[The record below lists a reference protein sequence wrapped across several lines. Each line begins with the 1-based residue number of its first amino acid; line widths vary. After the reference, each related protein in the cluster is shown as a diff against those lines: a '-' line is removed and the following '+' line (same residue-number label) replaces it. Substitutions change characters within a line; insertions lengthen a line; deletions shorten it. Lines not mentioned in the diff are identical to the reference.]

1 MWGRVVK
8 IALSLPFLIVA
19 GLFALY
25 LVFGFFLV
33 DPLAQKLLPWIGEN
47 QLASHL
53 SARQV
58 KFNPLTLEATVDG
71 LTLTEKSGAP
81 LASFERLYVN
91 LDAVGLFRLAWRI
104 RDIELDKPHATL
116 EIRRGGT
123 LNWAALIAK
132 LNEDKKPPSDTLPRV
147 LIDHIGITGGHI
159 VYTDANRP
167 GKPFNAVLEPLALE
181 LDGLSTLPEDRGD
194 YLLAAKLPEQGGTL
208 KWKGDVG
215 LNPLASS
222 GEIGLEGV
230 RLGRLLRVIKSQR
243 AFDLPSGTLA
253 AGLHYRFAMVQDKA
267 GEDVPWVRVDGANLV
282 VQNLALAPLGKGAA
296 KGAGPG
302 ATAQSNAPVLQLAE
316 ARIGNANFDLG
327 TRTLDIAS
335 VNLSG
340 ARLAATRN
348 VKGMLDWQTLFGAEG
363 AAAPP
368 AAAPPAA
375 GAGPTATWKVG
386 VRQIKLADWAA
397 RFTDEGFAT
406 PLVVSADGFG
416 LTATLAGEV
425 GAKTA
430 IDVAPVNAA
439 LGPLRVQSGSE
450 QVAELQHAT
459 LVNAAMRLAENRLD
473 IEALE
478 LNGARTTVVLDKK
491 KNLNWA
497 EILKKAAGTP
507 AAPAAAA
514 DTTAAPR
521 ASPFAVQLGR
531 LSLDDLEVAIVDHSP
546 PKPVSL
552 DVAKG
557 FVTLKDLS
565 LDLHKPVPL
574 EAGFALKQGG
584 RVDAGGTVVPGQA
597 SGRLDVKVAALSLK
611 PLAPYVNQF
620 ARLNLR
626 SGTASTHGKLTFAQA
641 KSGMKLDFRG
651 GFAVNDLAVTEEETE
666 EPFVGWKK
674 LSSNSLD
681 VSLKPN
687 RLHMNELLALNA
699 FGKVIIFEDKSLNL
713 KRILRKPA
721 STTAAPAPASAA
733 KANGQADTFPVSVG
747 RLRIVGANAEFA
759 DLSLTPQFGTR
770 MHDLDGVVTGLSTDP
785 ATTAQVELDGKVD
798 EYGSARIRGS
808 IQPFHATDFTDLT
821 LSFRNLEMTRMTPYS
836 GKFAGRKIDSGRLS
850 ADLEYK
856 VKDRQLTGQNKFI
869 VNTLKLGERV
879 DSPDAV
885 HLPLD
890 LAIAL
895 LEDSNGVIDLD
906 LPVSGNL
913 DDPQFSYG
921 RIIWKA
927 IVNVLTK
934 IATAPFRV
942 LGKLLGIKSEKLEA
956 IDFDPGSSA
965 LLPPEREKLKTLV
978 DALAKRPALTL
989 TLEPGYDPEADRRAL
1004 QEQAMRR
1011 EAVAAAGIKLAPG
1024 EAPGPVD
1031 VNNYSIQTWLEDQYA
1046 KSAGKAEYEKL
1057 RASFQDK
1064 NASATQ
1070 RVMQSELVERLG
1082 RRFKTRDTGPLS
1094 PFHSELLE
1102 RLTRQV
1108 KIDDA
1113 ALVTLAKARGQAMR
1127 DALIKLGLDAG
1138 RVDVAAPLKQAAKDK
1153 QVGSK
1158 MSLGTAKPVAPPA
1171 PAAPS
1176 APVPAA
1182 PPAPAAP

>member
-47 QLASHL
+47 KLASHL
-53 SARQV
+53 SVRQV

-71 LTLTEKSGAP
+71 LNLTEKSGAP

-91 LDAVGLFRLAWRI
+91 LDTVGLFRWAWRI
-104 RDIELDKPHATL
+104 RDIELDQPHATL

-132 LNEDKKPPSDTLPRV
+132 LNEDKKPPSDTIARV
-147 LIDHIGITGGHI
+147 LIDHIRITDGHI
-159 VYTDANRP
+159 VYTDANRT
-167 GKPFNAVLEPLALE
+167 GKPFNAVLEPLGIE

-222 GEIGLEGV
+222 GELGLEGV
-230 RLGRLLRVIKSQR
+230 RLAKLLRVIKSPR
-243 AFDLPSGTLA
+243 NFELPSGTLA
-253 AGLHYRFAMVQDKA
+253 AGLHYRFAMVRNKA
-267 GEDVPWVRVDGANLV
+267 GEDAPWVRVNGANLII
-282 VQNLALAPLGKGAA
+282 QNLALAPRSGG
-296 KGAGPG
+296 
-302 ATAQSNAPVLQLAE
+302 APVLQLTE
-316 ARIGNANFDLG
+316 ARVGNANFDLAK
-327 TRTLDIAS
+327 RMVDIAS
-335 VNLSG
+335 VGLNG
-340 ARLAATRN
+340 AKLAATRN
-348 VKGMLDWQTLFGAEG
+348 VKGILDWQTLFSPEAGATASQPAPPG
-363 AAAPP
+363 AAEPVAP
-368 AAAPPAA
+368 
-375 GAGPTATWKVG
+375 WKIG
-386 VRQIKLADWAA
+386 VREIKLADWTS
-397 RFTDEGFAT
+397 RFTDQSFAT
-406 PLVVSADGFG
+406 PLVVTAEGFG
-416 LTATLAGEV
+416 LTAALTGEV

-430 IDVAPVNAA
+430 VDVGPVNAA
-439 LGPLRVQSGSE
+439 LGPVRVQSGSQ
-450 QVAELQHAT
+450 QVAELQHAA
-459 LVNAAMRLAENRLD
+459 LINAGMRLAENQLK

-478 LNGARTTVVLDKK
+478 LNGARTTVTLDEK

-497 EILKKAAGTP
+497 DILKKASGASGASA
-507 AAPAAAA
+507 AAPARTDVA
-514 DTTAAPR
+514 R
-521 ASPFAVQLGR
+521 VSPIDVQLAR
-531 LSLDDLEVAIVDHSP
+531 LSLDDLEVAIVDRSP
-546 PKPVSL
+546 PKPVNL

-557 FVTLKDLS
+557 FVTLKGLS
-565 LDLHKPVPL
+565 LDLDKPVPL

-681 VSLKPN
+681 VRLNPD
-687 RLHMNELLALNA
+687 RLHMNELVALNA

-713 KRILRKPA
+713 KRVLRTPA
-721 STTAAPAPASAA
+721 PTTAAPAPASAA
-733 KANGQADTFPVSVG
+733 NATGKADTFPVSVG

-856 VKDRQLTGQNKFI
+856 VKNRQLTGQNKFI

-1004 QEQAMRR
+1004 QEQAMRT

-1031 VNNYSIQTWLEDQYA
+1031 VNNYKIQTWLEDQYA

-1064 NASATQ
+1064 NASAAQ
-1070 RVMQSELVERLG
+1070 RVMQSELVERFG

-1113 ALVTLAKARGQAMR
+1113 ALVKLAQARGQVMR
-1127 DALIKLGLDAG
+1127 DALVKLGLDAS
-1138 RVDVAAPLKQAAKDK
+1138 RIAVSAPSEQTAKEK

-1158 MSLGTAKPVAPPA
+1158 MSLGAAAKPAAEAA
-1171 PAAPS
+1171 PAAS
-1176 APVPAA
+1176 PAA
-1182 PPAPAAP
+1182 VAP